1 VRAFRHRALTCC
13 LALVAILATAG
24 CGGGKHPADATAEN
38 NGFYVHLDGIS
49 YQLQV
54 SRELNQFS
62 TEDSQYL
69 SGVSS
74 SDASLAPSELWYG
87 VFLRAINDSHQSHT
101 TSASFTIT
109 DTQPNDVYSPVKV
122 SNPYAWS
129 ALPLAPNDT
138 EPVPDS
144 TAYTGPTQGGLVLF
158 KLPTSVYANRPLTL
172 RIQGS
177 GGSNDVATISLDL

>member
-1 VRAFRHRALTCC
+1 VACC
-13 LALVAILATAG
+13 LALAVVLATAG
-24 CGGGKHPADATAEN
+24 CGAASHPADATAEN

-69 SGVSS
+69 SGLSGN
-74 SDASLAPSELWYG
+74 DASLSSTQLWYG

-101 TSASFTIT
+101 TAKSASFTIT
-109 DTQPNDVYSPVKV
+109 DTQPSDVYYPVHA

-129 ALPLAPNDT
+129 GLSLAPNDT
-138 EPVPDS
+138 EPVPDT

-172 RIQGS
+172 HIQGS
-177 GGSNDVATISLDL
+177 GGPRDTATISLDL